1 MENSQTNV
9 FLTPIE
15 YLKGIGP
22 RRAMTLKN
30 ELGIYNAGDLLTFYP
45 FRYVDKSRFYTV
57 SQLRQ
62 VQDVDVQVVGRLGRV
77 EEVKQGLK
85 VVRMTATLSD
95 GTGVMQ
101 LVWFKGFSWIKR
113 NLKEGENY
121 VVYGRVS
128 IFAGRVSM
136 AHPEMETQLQYEA
149 SPMGTLVPV
158 YSSTEKTQKA
168 GITQRLISTA
178 IHSFLE
184 QWDSHIHETLSRDV
198 LKENNLMGRREAI
211 RNIHFPVDNESLSRA
226 RYRMKFEELFYMQMA
241 MVRKKIARANRFTG
255 YKFAVV
261 GRLFN
266 EFYAHHLSFELTG
279 AQKRVIKEIRRDVN
293 TGAQMNRLVQGD
305 VGSGK
310 TVVALMAMLMALDNG
325 YQACMM
331 APTEILATQHYNS
344 ISRMVEG
351 MGVRVELL
359 TGSTRTAHRR
369 EILEGLQNGDIHIVV
384 GTHALIEDTVIFKNL
399 ALAVIDEQHRFGVEQ
414 RSRLWGKSVFPPHVL
429 VMTATPIPR
438 TLAMTV
444 YGDLDVS
451 VIDELPAGR
460 RPVQT
465 LHRYEQSRL
474 GVLGFMKG
482 QIDKGRQVYV
492 VYPLIE
498 ESEGMDY
505 KNLIDGYT
513 DLDEY
518 FERPAYNVEV
528 VHGRM
533 KAEEKDAIIERFSSG
548 VANILVST
556 TVIEVGVDIPNATVM
571 VIESAERFGLAQLH
585 QLRGRVGRGR
595 EQSYCILMTGD
606 KLSDDARRRM
616 EAMVSTTDGFKIA
629 ELDMKLRGWGDMM
642 GVRQS
647 GMADLKIADLTRD
660 ADIMAASREAAQKIL
675 FNDPDLREPH
685 HEILRRSYDV
695 VMKGKAL
702 WGYIS

>member
-149 SPMGTLVPV
+149 SPMGTLVPM

-293 TGAQMNRLVQGD
+293 TGAQMNRLVQANLPIE
-305 VGSGK
+305 K
-310 TVVALMAMLMALDNG
+310 RNMN
-325 YQACMM
+325 
-331 APTEILATQHYNS
+331 TE
-344 ISRMVEG
+344 
-351 MGVRVELL
+351 
-359 TGSTRTAHRR
+359 
-369 EILEGLQNGDIHIVV
+369 
-384 GTHALIEDTVIFKNL
+384 
-399 ALAVIDEQHRFGVEQ
+399 
-414 RSRLWGKSVFPPHVL
+414 
-429 VMTATPIPR
+429 
-438 TLAMTV
+438 
-444 YGDLDVS
+444 
-451 VIDELPAGR
+451 
-460 RPVQT
+460 
-465 LHRYEQSRL
+465 
-474 GVLGFMKG
+474 
-482 QIDKGRQVYV
+482 
-492 VYPLIE
+492 
-498 ESEGMDY
+498 
-505 KNLIDGYT
+505 
-513 DLDEY
+513 
-518 FERPAYNVEV
+518 
-528 VHGRM
+528 
-533 KAEEKDAIIERFSSG
+533 DAIALF
-548 VANILVST
+548 
-556 TVIEVGVDIPNATVM
+556 
-571 VIESAERFGLAQLH
+571 
-585 QLRGRVGRGR
+585 R
-595 EQSYCILMTGD
+595 ELGMTD
-606 KLSDDARRRM
+606 K
-616 EAMVSTTDGFKIA
+616 E
-629 ELDMKLRGWGDMM
+629 KLFRY
-642 GVRQS
+642 
-647 GMADLKIADLTRD
+647 
-660 ADIMAASREAAQKIL
+660 
-675 FNDPDLREPH
+675 
-685 HEILRRSYDV
+685 RRSSRVNIYVLDHY
-695 VMKGKAL
+695 KDYFY
-702 WGYIS
+702 GY